1 MKKTDRKLTSRDF
14 LYWGLALVPFIISI
28 VFYSRLPEQVAT
40 HWGSDNQVNGYSSR
54 NMAAFGIPAFMLLMA
69 VIVNVIPVI
78 DPKREN
84 IRRSKELMAI
94 VRWFIVLLAVMV
106 QLVIVLSAVGISI
119 NVGSVV
125 SVPIALLFVVIGNYL
140 PKCRQNYTLGI
151 KLPWTLA
158 DEENW
163 TRTHRLAGYV
173 WMSGGILMMI
183 LGFFH
188 MEPLYFTVFLSMILI
203 PGVYSYLIYRKKA
216 GHKL

>member
-1 MKKTDRKLTSRDF
+1 MKKTDRKLSSWDF

-28 VFYSRLPEQVAT
+28 AFYSRLPEQVAT

-54 NMAAFGIPAFMLLMA
+54 NMAAFGIPAFMLFMA
-69 VIVNVIPVI
+69 VIVNMIPVI

-84 IRRSKELMAI
+84 IRRSRELMTI

-119 NVGSVV
+119 NVSSVV
-125 SVPIALLFVVIGNYL
+125 SVPIALLVVVIGNYL

-173 WMSGGILMMI
+173 WTIGGILMIIM
-183 LGFFH
+183 GFFRL
-188 MEPLYFTVFLSMILI
+188 ESLYFAVFLGIILI
-203 PGVYSYLIYRKKA
+203 PSVYSYLIYRKKM
-216 GHKL
+216 GRS